1 MVALLVNG
9 KKVNCP
15 VCWEQVTTEQ
25 FERIKAVKEKDLLKL
40 FSAVLGVEYEVIA
53 SDNSEEVEVTLYQVA
68 SFVINEPEYFRN
80 YIIPS
85 EFSVKGYEAVKIP
98 HKLERMTVEQNMILK
113 KAMEEENAVY
123 ETIISLACAV
133 YLQPLLTKKP
143 FHVEL
148 MEEVR
153 EKIKKMPIEDT
164 FPLGFFLLKRQ
175 RLFGINGYLQ
185 FLRVRIN
192 RMIFGLS
199 TLN

>member
-1 MVALLVNG
+1 MVALLING

-15 VCWEQVTTEQ
+15 VCWEQVTTGQ
-25 FERIKAVKEKDLLKL
+25 YERIKAVKERDLLKL
-40 FSAVLGVEYEVIA
+40 FSALLDLEYQVIA

-68 SFVINEPEYFRN
+68 SFVLNEEEYFRK
-80 YIIPS
+80 YVIQLYF
-85 EFSVKGYEAVKIP
+85 EVKGYEPVKIP

-113 KAMEEENAVY
+113 KAMSEEGATY

-133 YLQPLLTKKP
+133 YLQPLLTGKP

-153 EKIKKMPIEDT
+153 EKIKEMPIEDT

-175 RLFGINGYLQ
+175 KFYGINGYWQYLK
-185 FLRVRIN
+185 VRIS

-199 TLN
+199 MRN